1 MSVIIQKMEKTKEKS
16 KINFAQKKNRS
27 MLASF
32 IIGGIVFVIF
42 IFPLYWMIVT
52 ALKTQVEIFSIPTP
66 LWPKDLTLDA
76 FKDQL
81 SASGDTLRG
90 FKNSMIIACGATFIS
105 TVLAI
110 PAAFGLARFKF
121 KARKWLILF
130 FLITQML
137 PSTLVLTSLYIMFAK
152 MKILNT
158 YLAPILADATLG
170 IPFSIII
177 LRTYFVSIP
186 KELDEAANID
196 GCNHLQSF
204 LKIMLPIA
212 KPGVVVA
219 AVFSFVYAWGDL
231 IYGITFITNPNM
243 RPITSSIYNYVQQYQ
258 TLWNS
263 TMAFGMIAISPV
275 VLIFIFMQKYIVSG
289 LTNGA
294 VKA

>member
-1 MSVIIQKMEKTKEKS
+1 MRKETKRAILLVGIGVVIFS
-16 KINFAQKKNRS
+16 
-27 MLASF
+27 
-32 IIGGIVFVIF
+32 IF

-52 ALKTQVEIFSIPTP
+52 SLKSQIEIFQIPTP
-66 LWPKDLTLDA
+66 LWPRNLTLEA
-76 FKDQL
+76 FQKQL
-81 SASGDTLRG
+81 SASSDTLRG
-90 FKNSMIIACGATFIS
+90 FGNSLIISVGAMAIS

-110 PAAFGLARFKF
+110 PASYGLARFKF
-121 KARKWLILF
+121 KGKRVIILL

-137 PSTLVLTSLYIMFAK
+137 PSTLVLTSLYIMFSK
-152 MKILNT
+152 MGILNN

-170 IPFSIII
+170 IPFSVII
-177 LRTYFVSIP
+177 LRTYFLSIP
-186 KELDEAANID
+186 KELDEAAKID
-196 GCNHLQSF
+196 GCSHITAF
-204 LKIMLPIA
+204 IKIMLPIA
-212 KPGVVVA
+212 KPGIVVA

-263 TMAFGMIAISPV
+263 TMAFGIIAISPV

>member
-1 MSVIIQKMEKTKEKS
+1 MKKE
-16 KINFAQKKNRS
+16 NRS
-27 MLASF
+27 KLISF
-32 IIGGIVFVIF
+32 LLGGLVFLIF

-66 LWPKDLTLDA
+66 LWPKNLTFEA
-76 FKDQL
+76 FAKQL
-81 SASGDTLRG
+81 STSGDTLRG
-90 FKNSMIIACGATFIS
+90 FKNSLIISCGATVIA
-105 TVLAI
+105 TVLSI
-110 PAAFGLARFKF
+110 PAAYGLARFRF
-121 KARKWLILF
+121 GARRGLVLF

-137 PSTLVLTSLYIMFAK
+137 PSTLVLTSLYIMFSK
-152 MKILNT
+152 MHLLNT
-158 YLAPILADATLG
+158 YWAPILADATLG

-186 KELDEAANID
+186 KELDEAAKID
-196 GCNHLQSF
+196 GCGHVSAF
-204 LKIMLPIA
+204 TKIMLPIA
-212 KPGVVVA
+212 KPGIVVA

-263 TMAFGMIAISPV
+263 TMAFGIIAITPV

>member
-1 MSVIIQKMEKTKEKS
+1 MKKESRS
-16 KINFAQKKNRS
+16 K
-27 MLASF
+27 LVSF
-32 IIGGIVFVIF
+32 LVGGLVFLVF
-42 IFPLYWMIVT
+42 IFPLYWMVVT

-66 LWPKDLTLDA
+66 LWPENLTFDA
-76 FKDQL
+76 FAKQL
-81 SASGDTLRG
+81 SSSGDTLRG
-90 FKNSMIIACGATFIS
+90 FKNSLIISCGATAIA

-110 PAAFGLARFKF
+110 PAAYGLARFRF
-121 KARKWLILF
+121 GARRGLVLF

-137 PSTLVLTSLYIMFAK
+137 PSTLVLTSLYIMFSK
-152 MKILNT
+152 MHLLNT
-158 YLAPILADATLG
+158 YWAPILADATLG

-186 KELDEAANID
+186 KELDEAAKID
-196 GCNHLQSF
+196 GCGHVSAF
-204 LKIMLPIA
+204 TKIMLPIA
-212 KPGVVVA
+212 KPGIVVA
-219 AVFSFVYAWGDL
+219 AGFSFVYAWGDL

-263 TMAFGMIAISPV
+263 TMAFGIIAITPV

>member
-1 MSVIIQKMEKTKEKS
+1 MKKESRS
-16 KINFAQKKNRS
+16 K
-27 MLASF
+27 LVSF
-32 IIGGIVFVIF
+32 LVGGLVFLVF
-42 IFPLYWMIVT
+42 IFPLYWMVVT

-66 LWPKDLTLDA
+66 LWPENLTFDA
-76 FKDQL
+76 FAKQL
-81 SASGDTLRG
+81 SSSGDTLRG
-90 FKNSMIIACGATFIS
+90 FKNSLIISCGATVIA

-110 PAAFGLARFKF
+110 PAAYGLARFRF
-121 KARKWLILF
+121 GARRGLVLF

-137 PSTLVLTSLYIMFAK
+137 PSTLVLTSLYIMFSK
-152 MKILNT
+152 MHLLNT
-158 YLAPILADATLG
+158 YWAPILAEATLG

-186 KELDEAANID
+186 KELDEAAKID
-196 GCNHLQSF
+196 GCGHVSAF
-204 LKIMLPIA
+204 TKIMLPIA
-212 KPGVVVA
+212 KPGIVVA

-263 TMAFGMIAISPV
+263 TMAFGIIAITPV

>member
-1 MSVIIQKMEKTKEKS
+1 MKKESRS
-16 KINFAQKKNRS
+16 K
-27 MLASF
+27 LVSF
-32 IIGGIVFVIF
+32 LVGGLVFLVF
-42 IFPLYWMIVT
+42 IFPLYWMVVT
-52 ALKTQVEIFSIPTP
+52 ALKTQVEMFSIPTP
-66 LWPKDLTLDA
+66 LWPENLTFDA
-76 FKDQL
+76 FAKQL
-81 SASGDTLRG
+81 SSSGDTLRG
-90 FKNSMIIACGATFIS
+90 FKNSLIISCGATVIA

-110 PAAFGLARFKF
+110 PAAYGLARFRF
-121 KARKWLILF
+121 GARRGLVLF

-137 PSTLVLTSLYIMFAK
+137 PSTLVLTSLYIMFSK
-152 MKILNT
+152 MHLLNT
-158 YLAPILADATLG
+158 YWAPILADATLG

-186 KELDEAANID
+186 KELDEAAKID
-196 GCNHLQSF
+196 GCGHVSAF
-204 LKIMLPIA
+204 TKIMLPIA
-212 KPGVVVA
+212 KPGIVVA

-263 TMAFGMIAISPV
+263 TMAFGIIAITPV

>member
-1 MSVIIQKMEKTKEKS
+1 MKKESSS
-16 KINFAQKKNRS
+16 K
-27 MLASF
+27 LVSF
-32 IIGGIVFVIF
+32 LVGGLVFLVF
-42 IFPLYWMIVT
+42 IFPLYWMVVT

-66 LWPKDLTLDA
+66 LWPENLTFDA
-76 FKDQL
+76 FAKQL
-81 SASGDTLRG
+81 SSSGDTLRG
-90 FKNSMIIACGATFIS
+90 FKNSLIISCGATVIA

-110 PAAFGLARFKF
+110 PAAYGLARFRF
-121 KARKWLILF
+121 GARRGLVLF

-137 PSTLVLTSLYIMFAK
+137 PSTLVLTSLYIMFSK
-152 MKILNT
+152 MHLLNT
-158 YLAPILADATLG
+158 YWAPILADATLG

-186 KELDEAANID
+186 KELDEAAKID
-196 GCNHLQSF
+196 GCGHVSAF
-204 LKIMLPIA
+204 TKIMLPIA
-212 KPGVVVA
+212 KPGIVVA

-263 TMAFGMIAISPV
+263 TMAFGIIAITPV

>member
-1 MSVIIQKMEKTKEKS
+1 M
-16 KINFAQKKNRS
+16 KKDRKG
-27 MLASF
+27 MMISF
-32 IIGGIVFVIF
+32 LVGGIVFLIF

-66 LWPKDLTLDA
+66 LWPKNLTFDA
-76 FKDQL
+76 FAKQL
-81 SASGDTLRG
+81 STSGDTLRG
-90 FKNSMIIACGATFIS
+90 FKNSLIISCGATVIS
-105 TVLAI
+105 TVLSI
-110 PAAFGLARFKF
+110 PASYGLARFRF
-121 KARKWLILF
+121 SARKALVLF

-137 PSTLVLTSLYIMFAK
+137 PSTLVLTSLYIMFSK
-152 MKILNT
+152 LGLLNT
-158 YLAPILADATLG
+158 YWAPILADATLG

-186 KELDEAANID
+186 KELDEAAKID
-196 GCNHLQSF
+196 GCGHLSAF
-204 LKIMLPIA
+204 VKIMLPIA
-212 KPGVVVA
+212 KPGIVVA

-263 TMAFGMIAISPV
+263 TMAFGIIAIAPV

>member
-1 MSVIIQKMEKTKEKS
+1 MKRESRS
-16 KINFAQKKNRS
+16 KLI
-27 MLASF
+27 SF
-32 IIGGIVFVIF
+32 LVGGIVFLIF

-66 LWPKDLTLDA
+66 LWPRDLTFEA
-76 FKDQL
+76 FAKQL
-81 SASGDTLRG
+81 STSGDTLRG
-90 FKNSMIIACGATFIS
+90 FKNSLIISCGATVIA
-105 TVLAI
+105 TTLAI
-110 PAAFGLARFKF
+110 PAAYGLARFRF
-121 KARKWLILF
+121 GARRGLVLF

-137 PSTLVLTSLYIMFAK
+137 PSTLVLTSLYIMFSK
-152 MKILNT
+152 MRLLNT
-158 YLAPILADATLG
+158 YWAPILADATLG

-186 KELDEAANID
+186 KELDEAAKID
-196 GCNHLQSF
+196 GCGHVSAF
-204 LKIMLPIA
+204 TRIMLPIA
-212 KPGVVVA
+212 KPGIVVA

-263 TMAFGMIAISPV
+263 TMAFGIIAISPV

>member
-1 MSVIIQKMEKTKEKS
+1 MKKESRS
-16 KINFAQKKNRS
+16 K
-27 MLASF
+27 LVSF
-32 IIGGIVFVIF
+32 LVGGLVFLVF
-42 IFPLYWMIVT
+42 IFPLYWTVVT

-66 LWPKDLTLDA
+66 LWPKNLTLDA
-76 FKDQL
+76 FAKQL
-81 SASGDTLRG
+81 SSSGDTLRG
-90 FKNSMIIACGATFIS
+90 FKNSLIISCGATVIA

-110 PAAFGLARFKF
+110 PAAYGLARFRF
-121 KARKWLILF
+121 GARRGLVLF

-137 PSTLVLTSLYIMFAK
+137 PSTLVLTSLYIMFSK
-152 MKILNT
+152 MHLLNT
-158 YLAPILADATLG
+158 YWAPILADATLG

-186 KELDEAANID
+186 KELDEAAKID
-196 GCNHLQSF
+196 GCGHVSAF
-204 LKIMLPIA
+204 TKIMLPIA
-212 KPGVVVA
+212 KPGIVVA

-263 TMAFGMIAISPV
+263 TMAFGIIAITPV

>member
-1 MSVIIQKMEKTKEKS
+1 MKKMSHEKKQN
-16 KINFAQKKNRS
+16 IG
-27 MLASF
+27 LF
-32 IIGGIVFVIF
+32 IIGGFFFVIL
-42 IFPLYWMIVT
+42 IFPLYWMLVT
-52 ALKTQVEIFSIPTP
+52 ALKTQVEIFQIPTP
-66 LWPKDLTLDA
+66 LWPRDLTFDA
-76 FKDQL
+76 FQKQL
-81 SASGDTLRG
+81 STSGDTLRG
-90 FKNSMIIACGATFIS
+90 FKNSLIISVGATLIS

-110 PAAFGLARFKF
+110 PAAYGLARFKF
-121 KARKWLILF
+121 SGKKMIILL

-137 PSTLVLTSLYIMFAK
+137 PSTLVLTSLYINFSK
-152 MKILNT
+152 MRLLNN
-158 YLAPILADATLG
+158 YWSPILADATIG
-170 IPFSIII
+170 IPFSVII

-186 KELDEAANID
+186 KELDEAAKID
-196 GCNHLQSF
+196 GCGHLSAF
-204 LKIMLPIA
+204 VRVMLPIA

-231 IYGITFITNPNM
+231 IYGITFMTNPNL

-263 TMAFGMIAISPV
+263 TMAFGIIAIFPV

>member
-1 MSVIIQKMEKTKEKS
+1 MKKESRS
-16 KINFAQKKNRS
+16 K
-27 MLASF
+27 LVSF
-32 IIGGIVFVIF
+32 LVGGLVFLVF
-42 IFPLYWMIVT
+42 IFPLYWMVVT

-66 LWPKDLTLDA
+66 LWPKNLTLDA
-76 FKDQL
+76 FAKQL
-81 SASGDTLRG
+81 SSSGDTLRG
-90 FKNSMIIACGATFIS
+90 FKNSLIISCGATVIA

-110 PAAFGLARFKF
+110 PAAYGLARFRF
-121 KARKWLILF
+121 GARRGLVLF

-137 PSTLVLTSLYIMFAK
+137 PSTLVLTSLYIMFSK
-152 MKILNT
+152 MHLLNT
-158 YLAPILADATLG
+158 YWAPILADATLG
-170 IPFSIII
+170 IPFII

-186 KELDEAANID
+186 KELDEAAKID
-196 GCNHLQSF
+196 GCGHVSAF
-204 LKIMLPIA
+204 TKIMLPIA
-212 KPGVVVA
+212 KPGIVVA

-263 TMAFGMIAISPV
+263 TMAFGIIAITPV

>member
-1 MSVIIQKMEKTKEKS
+1 MKKE
-16 KINFAQKKNRS
+16 NRS
-27 MLASF
+27 KLISF
-32 IIGGIVFVIF
+32 LLGGLVFLIF

-66 LWPKDLTLDA
+66 LWPKNLTFEA
-76 FKDQL
+76 FAKQL
-81 SASGDTLRG
+81 STSGDTLRG
-90 FKNSMIIACGATFIS
+90 FKNSLIISCGATVIA
-105 TVLAI
+105 TVLSI
-110 PAAFGLARFKF
+110 PAAYGLARFRF
-121 KARKWLILF
+121 GARRGLVLF

-137 PSTLVLTSLYIMFAK
+137 PSTLVLTSLYIMFSK
-152 MKILNT
+152 MHLLNT
-158 YLAPILADATLG
+158 YWAPILADATLG

-186 KELDEAANID
+186 KELDEAAKID
-196 GCNHLQSF
+196 GCGHVSAF
-204 LKIMLPIA
+204 TKIMLPIA
-212 KPGVVVA
+212 KPGIVVA

-263 TMAFGMIAISPV
+263 TMAFGISAISPV

>member
-1 MSVIIQKMEKTKEKS
+1 MKKE
-16 KINFAQKKNRS
+16 NRS
-27 MLASF
+27 KLISF
-32 IIGGIVFVIF
+32 LLGGLVFLIF

-66 LWPKDLTLDA
+66 LWPKNLTFEA
-76 FKDQL
+76 FAKQL
-81 SASGDTLRG
+81 STSGDTLRG
-90 FKNSMIIACGATFIS
+90 FKNSLIISCGATVIA
-105 TVLAI
+105 TVLSI
-110 PAAFGLARFKF
+110 PAAYGLARFRF
-121 KARKWLILF
+121 GARRGLVLF

-137 PSTLVLTSLYIMFAK
+137 PSTLVLTSLYIMFSK
-152 MKILNT
+152 MHLLNT
-158 YLAPILADATLG
+158 YWAPILADATLG

-186 KELDEAANID
+186 KELDEAAKID
-196 GCNHLQSF
+196 GCGHVSAF
-204 LKIMLPIA
+204 TKIMLPIA
-212 KPGVVVA
+212 KPGIVVA

-231 IYGITFITNPNM
+231 IYGISFITNPNM

-263 TMAFGMIAISPV
+263 TMAFGIIAISPV

>member
-1 MSVIIQKMEKTKEKS
+1 MKKETRS
-16 KINFAQKKNRS
+16 KLI
-27 MLASF
+27 SF
-32 IIGGIVFVIF
+32 LVGGIVFLIF

-66 LWPKDLTLDA
+66 LWPRDLTFEA
-76 FKDQL
+76 FAKQL

-90 FKNSMIIACGATFIS
+90 FKNSLIISCGS
-105 TVLAI
+105 TVIATILAI
-110 PAAFGLARFKF
+110 PASYGLARFRF
-121 KARKWLILF
+121 KASKALVLF

-137 PSTLVLTSLYIMFAK
+137 PSTLVLTSLYIMFSK
-152 MKILNT
+152 MGLLNT

-186 KELDEAANID
+186 KELDEAAKID
-196 GCNHLQSF
+196 GCGHLSAF
-204 LKIMLPIA
+204 VRIMLPIA
-212 KPGVVVA
+212 KPGIVVA

-231 IYGITFITNPNM
+231 IYGITFITNPTM

-263 TMAFGMIAISPV
+263 TMAFGIIAISPV

>member
-1 MSVIIQKMEKTKEKS
+1 M
-16 KINFAQKKNRS
+16 KKKKRSNRI
-27 MLASF
+27 MF
-32 IIGGIVFVIF
+32 ILGLCIFVVL
-42 IFPLYWMIVT
+42 IFPLYWMVVT
-52 ALKTQVEIFSIPTP
+52 ALKTQTDIFAIPTP
-66 LWPKDLTLDA
+66 LWPKNLYLDA
-76 FKDQL
+76 FKEQL
-81 SASGDTLRG
+81 SLSGDTLRG
-90 FKNSMIIACGATFIS
+90 FKNSAIIAIGATLIS

-110 PAAFGLARFKF
+110 PAAYGLARFRF
-121 KARKWLILF
+121 KAKKALILF

-137 PSTLVLTSLYIMFAK
+137 PSTLVLTPLYIMFSK
-152 MKILNT
+152 MNLLNS
-158 YLAPILADATLG
+158 YIAPILADATLG

-177 LRTYFVSIP
+177 LRTYFISIP

-196 GCNHLQSF
+196 GCGHLKSF
-204 LKIMLPIA
+204 FMIMLPIA

-231 IYGITFITNPNM
+231 IYGITFITDPTK

-263 TMAFGMIAISPV
+263 TMAFGIIAISPV
-275 VLIFIFMQKYIVSG
+275 ILIFIFMQKYIVSG

>member
-1 MSVIIQKMEKTKEKS
+1 MKKERRTNA
-16 KINFAQKKNRS
+16 ILFVVGLCIFAV
-27 MLASF
+27 L
-32 IIGGIVFVIF
+32 
-42 IFPLYWMIVT
+42 IFPLYWMVVT
-52 ALKTQVEIFSIPTP
+52 ALKTQTDIFAIPTP
-66 LWPKDLTLDA
+66 LWPKNLYLDA
-76 FKDQL
+76 FKEQL
-81 SASGDTLRG
+81 SLSGDTLRG
-90 FKNSMIIACGATFIS
+90 FKNSAIIAVGATAIS
-105 TVLAI
+105 TILAI
-110 PAAFGLARFKF
+110 PAAYGLARFRF
-121 KARKWLILF
+121 KAKKGLILF

-137 PSTLVLTSLYIMFAK
+137 PSTLVLTPLYIMFSE
-152 MKILNT
+152 MGLLNT
-158 YLAPILADATLG
+158 YVAPMLADATLG

-177 LRTYFVSIP
+177 LRTYFISIP

-196 GCNHLQSF
+196 GCGHIKSF
-204 LKIMLPIA
+204 FMIMLPIA

-263 TMAFGMIAISPV
+263 TMAFGIIAISPV
-275 VLIFIFMQKYIVSG
+275 ILIFIFMQKYIVSG

>member
-1 MSVIIQKMEKTKEKS
+1 MKKESRS
-16 KINFAQKKNRS
+16 K
-27 MLASF
+27 LVSF
-32 IIGGIVFVIF
+32 LVGGLVFLVF
-42 IFPLYWMIVT
+42 IFPLYWMVVT

-66 LWPKDLTLDA
+66 LWPENLTFDA
-76 FKDQL
+76 FAKQL
-81 SASGDTLRG
+81 SSSGDTLRG
-90 FKNSMIIACGATFIS
+90 FKNSLIISCGATVIA

-110 PAAFGLARFKF
+110 PAAYGLARFRF
-121 KARKWLILF
+121 GARRGLVLF

-137 PSTLVLTSLYIMFAK
+137 PSTLVLTSLYIMFSK
-152 MKILNT
+152 MHLLNT
-158 YLAPILADATLG
+158 YWAPILADATLG

-186 KELDEAANID
+186 KELDEAAKID
-196 GCNHLQSF
+196 GCGHVSAF
-204 LKIMLPIA
+204 TKIMLPIA
-212 KPGVVVA
+212 KPGIVVA

-263 TMAFGMIAISPV
+263 TMAFGIIAITPV

-294 VKA
+294 VEA

>member
-1 MSVIIQKMEKTKEKS
+1 MKKESRS
-16 KINFAQKKNRS
+16 K
-27 MLASF
+27 LVSF
-32 IIGGIVFVIF
+32 LVGGLVFLVF
-42 IFPLYWMIVT
+42 IFPLYWMVVT

-66 LWPKDLTLDA
+66 LWPENLTFDA
-76 FKDQL
+76 FAKQL
-81 SASGDTLRG
+81 SSSGDTLRG
-90 FKNSMIIACGATFIS
+90 FKNSLIISCGATVIA

-110 PAAFGLARFKF
+110 PAAYGIARFRF
-121 KARKWLILF
+121 GARRGLVLF

-137 PSTLVLTSLYIMFAK
+137 PSTLVLTSLYIMFSK
-152 MKILNT
+152 MHLLNT
-158 YLAPILADATLG
+158 YWAPILADATLG

-186 KELDEAANID
+186 KELDEAAKID
-196 GCNHLQSF
+196 GCGHVSAF
-204 LKIMLPIA
+204 TKIMLPIA
-212 KPGVVVA
+212 KPGIVVA

-263 TMAFGMIAISPV
+263 TMAFGIIAITPV

>member
-1 MSVIIQKMEKTKEKS
+1 MKKESRS
-16 KINFAQKKNRS
+16 K
-27 MLASF
+27 LVSF
-32 IIGGIVFVIF
+32 LVGGLVFLVF
-42 IFPLYWMIVT
+42 IFPLYWMVVT

-66 LWPKDLTLDA
+66 LWPKNLTLDA
-76 FKDQL
+76 FAKQL
-81 SASGDTLRG
+81 SSSGDTLRG
-90 FKNSMIIACGATFIS
+90 FKNSLIISCGATVIA

-110 PAAFGLARFKF
+110 PAAYGLARFRF
-121 KARKWLILF
+121 GARRGLVLF

-137 PSTLVLTSLYIMFAK
+137 PSTLVLTSLYIMFSK
-152 MKILNT
+152 MHLLNT
-158 YLAPILADATLG
+158 YWAPILADATLG

-186 KELDEAANID
+186 KELDEAAKID
-196 GCNHLQSF
+196 GCGHVSAF
-204 LKIMLPIA
+204 TKIMLPIA
-212 KPGVVVA
+212 KPGIVVA

-258 TLWNS
+258 TLWKS
-263 TMAFGMIAISPV
+263 TMAFGIIAITPV
-275 VLIFIFMQKYIVSG
+275 VLIFIIMQKYIVSG

>member
-1 MSVIIQKMEKTKEKS
+1 M
-16 KINFAQKKNRS
+16 KKAKGKLS
-27 MLASF
+27 LF
-32 IIGGIVFVIF
+32 LIGGLVFVIF

-66 LWPKDLTLDA
+66 LWPRDLTFEA
-76 FKDQL
+76 FAEQL
-81 SASGDTLRG
+81 STSGDTLRG
-90 FKNSMIIACGATFIS
+90 FKNSLIIACGATFIA
-105 TVLAI
+105 TVLSI
-110 PAAFGLARFKF
+110 PAAYGLARFQF
-121 KARKWLILF
+121 NARRWFILF

-137 PSTLVLTSLYIMFAK
+137 PSTLVLTSLYIMFSK
-152 MKILNT
+152 MHLLNT
-158 YLAPILADATLG
+158 YWAPILADATLG

-196 GCNHLQSF
+196 GCGHLSSF
-204 LKIMLPIA
+204 VRIMLPIA
-212 KPGVVVA
+212 KPGVIVA

-231 IYGITFITNPNM
+231 IFGITFITNPNM

-263 TMAFGMIAISPV
+263 TMAFGIIAISPV